1 MRTPGLETRNRLVQS
16 GGEALKPPG
25 IIMGREFRDM
35 NKGELRA
42 LRYSDLFRYA
52 GRNASRT
59 RIWLRMY
66 LTNPG
71 YRYSYKM
78 RRCRYLYER
87 KTLVGKVLLR
97 IAAMRLE
104 ALGRKF
110 GIEIP
115 FTCDIGEGFYIG
127 HYGCIIVSHQTKI
140 GKNCNISHDVTI
152 GIKQRGKH
160 KGCPIIGD
168 NVYIAPGARII
179 GGIRVGSNV
188 AVGANCV
195 IVDDV
200 PDNAVVVGVPARVI
214 SNEGSIGI
222 MHNTDYGVTP

>member
-1 MRTPGLETRNRLVQS
+1 
-16 GGEALKPPG
+16 
-25 IIMGREFRDM
+25 M
-35 NKGELRA
+35 NKKDLRA
-42 LRYSDLFRYA
+42 LRYSDLFRYT
-52 GRNASRT
+52 GRDASRVSV
-59 RIWLRMY
+59 RLRTY

-71 YRYSYKM
+71 YRYSSKM
-78 RRCRYLYER
+78 RKCRYLHEKR
-87 KTLVGKVLLR
+87 TLVGKILLR

-115 FTCDIGEGFYIG
+115 FICDIGEGFYIG

-152 GIKQRGKH
+152 GIKQRGRH

-179 GGIRVGSNV
+179 GGIRIGDNV

-195 IVDDV
+195 VVDDV

-214 SNEGSIGI
+214 SSEGSTGI
-222 MHNTDYGVTP
+222 IHNTEY